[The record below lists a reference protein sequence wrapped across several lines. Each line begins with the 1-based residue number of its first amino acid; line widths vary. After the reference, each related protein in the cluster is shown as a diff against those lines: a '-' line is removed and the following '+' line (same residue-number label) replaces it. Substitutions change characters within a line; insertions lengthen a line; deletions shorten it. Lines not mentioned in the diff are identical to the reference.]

1 MTPVGHG
8 WSQIS
13 APAGFGGLRIP
24 ASGRSSELDAALK
37 GLQLGWVRRTLGA
50 PLEALVGF
58 GDRACSAVN
67 PSVLRWCV
75 FHASDSFAASGGC
88 GREITVAIRN
98 LRFLISVKAQ
108 HADRKSG
115 GCKNG
120 ENGKSFDRHGWEAFA
135 LSKASFQQGCV
146 PLIDLM
152 AWCDPPHTISAL
164 LRCKPDKV
172 SAAGFCCSTQAWLRQ

>member
-24 ASGRSSELDAALK
+24 ASGRSSE
-37 GLQLGWVRRTLGA
+37 VRRCFERAELGGFVSPRPA
-50 PLEALVGF
+50 GFEVLVGF

-67 PSVLRWCV
+67 PAVLRWCV
-75 FHASDSFAASGGC
+75 LHASDSFAAGDGC

-98 LRFLISVKAQ
+98 LRFLIGVKAE
-108 HADRKSG
+108 HADRNSG

-120 ENGKSFDRHGWEAFA
+120 EDGKSFDRHRWEVFA
-135 LSKASFQQGCV
+135 MSQASFQQGCV
-146 PLIDLM
+146 PLIDVM
-152 AWCDPPHTISAL
+152 GWCDPPHSACAS
-164 LRCKPDKV
+164 LRCKPHKAP
-172 SAAGFCCSTQAWLRQ
+172 AAGFCCSTQVWLRR